1 MCLPRKAL
9 VLVLALLLPSW
20 GRPAPKYFGGDE
32 KAKYVTCAF
41 NVWAAVDSLGF
52 AAVNINAASK
62 DCKTQK
68 TNVDKTVCTE
78 DITGVLGAFADIA
91 SFLSASASDC
101 AKQLNNKAYCAAD
114 SSGLVSALSAI
125 GNSAA
130 MMHDYCRDSNVTAVQ
145 TALSGSSPARLLRE
159 FVAVHDDTADAE
171 VALDDHAADANR
183 RVLESYNETVR
194 LAKLPVSPVVRQE
207 MDQQTLLKLKAAS
220 EAKAARDAEIAECVF
235 DVTFVGQLLGRAGL
249 AIHAAAKDCS
259 DFQLKVNGEAGKKV
273 CAVDLSGVIGSFVGV
288 GQFLSMTVVKCP
300 EKKINDRAALCTSAI
315 FEVIGAIDSLAAV
328 GSSFPLTCG
337 GEGEEIHYDDFIL
350 P

>member
-1 MCLPRKAL
+1 MCLPPKAL
-9 VLVLALLLPSW
+9 LLVLAFLLPSW

-52 AAVNINAASK
+52 AALNINAASK

-68 TNVDKTVCTE
+68 TNTDKTVCTE
-78 DITGVLGAFADIA
+78 DVTGVLGAFADVA

-101 AKQLNNKAYCAAD
+101 AKELNNKAYCSAD
-114 SSGLVSALSAI
+114 ATGLVSALAGI

-130 MMHDYCRDSNVTAVQ
+130 MMRNYCRDSDVTGAQ
-145 TALSGSSPARLLRE
+145 TALSGSAPARLLRE
-159 FVAVHDDTADAE
+159 FVA
-171 VALDDHAADANR
+171 LDDHAADTNR
-183 RVLESYNETVR
+183 SVLESSNETAR

-207 MDQQTLLKLKAAS
+207 MDQLASLGVKAAS

-235 DVTFVGQLLGRAGL
+235 DVSFVCQLLGRAGL

-273 CAVDLSGVIGSFVGV
+273 CAVDITGVIGSFVGV
-288 GQFLSMTVVKCP
+288 EQFLSMAVMKCP
-300 EKKINDRAALCTSAI
+300 ENKINDRAALCTSAI
-315 FEVIGAIDSLAAV
+315 FEVIGAIDTLASV
-328 GSSFPLTCG
+328 GSSFQLTCG
-337 GEGEEIHYDDFIL
+337 GEGEEIHYNDFIL

>member
-1 MCLPRKAL
+1 MCQPRKAL
-9 VLVLALLLPSW
+9 LLFVLAILLPSW

-52 AAVNINAASK
+52 ASVNINAASK
-62 DCKTQK
+62 DCRKQE
-68 TNVDKTVCTE
+68 TNAGRTTCTE
-78 DITGVLGAFADIA
+78 DITGVLGAFADVA

-101 AKQLNNKAYCAAD
+101 AQELNLKAYCAAD
-114 SSGLVSALSAI
+114 ASGLVSALSAI

-130 MMHDYCRDSNVTAVQ
+130 MMRNHCRDSVIA
-145 TALSGSSPARLLRE
+145 AGGSAPPRLLGE
-159 FVAVHDDTADAE
+159 Y
-171 VALDDHAADANR
+171 VALHPDAADSNTSSVMDR
-183 RVLESYNETVR
+183 QLLPPNPVLQ
-194 LAKLPVSPVVRQE
+194 AAQE
-207 MDQQTLLKLKAAS
+207 
-220 EAKAARDAEIAECVF
+220 ARGAEIAECVF
-235 DVTFVGQLLGRAGL
+235 DVTFVCQLLARAGL
-249 AIHAAAKDCS
+249 ALHAAVKDCS

-273 CAVDLSGVIGSFVGV
+273 CAVDLAGVIGSFVGV
-288 GQFLSMTVVKCP
+288 GQFLAMTTVKCP

-328 GSSFPLTCG
+328 GASFPLTCG

>member
-1 MCLPRKAL
+1 MCQPRKAL
-9 VLVLALLLPSW
+9 LLLVLALLLPSW
-20 GRPAPKYFGGDE
+20 GRPAPKYFNSDD

-52 AAVNINAASK
+52 ASVNINAASK

-68 TNVDKTVCTE
+68 TNAGRTTCTE
-78 DITGVLGAFADIA
+78 DITGVLGAFADVA

-101 AKQLNNKAYCAAD
+101 AKELNNKAYCAAD
-114 SSGLVSALSAI
+114 SAGLVSALTAI

-130 MMHDYCRDSNVTAVQ
+130 MMRNYCRDSKAI
-145 TALSGSSPARLLRE
+145 A
-159 FVAVHDDTADAE
+159 ADAE
-171 VALDDHAADANR
+171 SVGRLLGEYAASRPDAAGSNWS
-183 RVLESYNETVR
+183 VPESSNETAR
-194 LAKLPVSPVVRQE
+194 LASTRLLVDDRKLLPPDPVLQ
-207 MDQQTLLKLKAAS
+207 A
-220 EAKAARDAEIAECVF
+220 AKAARSAEIAECVF
-235 DVTFVGQLLGRAGL
+235 DVTFVCQLLGRAGL

-273 CAVDLSGVIGSFVGV
+273 CTVDLTGVIGSFVGV
-288 GQFLSMTVVKCP
+288 GQFLSMSVVKCP

-315 FEVIGAIDSLAAV
+315 FEVIAAIDSLAAV
-328 GSSFPLTCG
+328 GASFPLTCG